1 MQPLSLSEKETGLQ
15 GSFSQCPW
23 RHCHWLGQVS
33 WGRRMSSGMDTLRFR
48 LGSEKPEAQRSCFTS
63 STSSS
68 LIHCSQH
75 PVEPSVAATAFSP
88 TALPLLYH
96 LLVDTFSQAALS
108 PRRLDQFISEITKGC
123 KILKWLVL
131 LSGAHPQPPEQ
142 LPPPTPSKPL
152 GAAAVR
158 LAALASLSAVWC
170 HPSIFHLSCKS
181 LMIKFHVSRTL
192 AVKPLSL
199 V

>member
-15 GSFSQCPW
+15 GNFSQCPW

-131 LSGAHPQPPEQ
+131 LSGAHSQPPEQ
-142 LPPPTPSKPL
+142 LPPPTPQSPL
-152 GAAAVR
+152 EQ
-158 LAALASLSAVWC
+158 LLSVWLPWPPC
-170 HPSIFHLSCKS
+170 QLFDVTHQSSIFPANLWWSS
-181 LMIKFHVSRTL
+181 FMYPELWL
-192 AVKPLSL
+192 
-199 V
+199 